1 MRVNCT
7 AENQDERLFST
18 RQHPILVS
26 CTLKTWK
33 FLYFRN
39 ETCYRNGNLCKDFF
53 LFVFNLVLIRIHK
66 TSLFWLNNLMKSLW
80 KPSILILQKVVTFS
94 QQVKGGTCFPL
105 VCACFA
111 TSGSCVDCYEPQN
124 APTQGHLN
132 CITKKIIYIIMC

>member
-39 ETCYRNGNLCKDFF
+39 ETCDRNGNLCKDFF
-53 LFVFNLVLIRIHK
+53 FICLQ
-66 TSLFWLNNLMKSLW
+66 
-80 KPSILILQKVVTFS
+80 PSVNKNS
-94 QQVKGGTCFPL
+94 
-105 VCACFA
+105 
-111 TSGSCVDCYEPQN
+111 
-124 APTQGHLN
+124 
-132 CITKKIIYIIMC
+132 